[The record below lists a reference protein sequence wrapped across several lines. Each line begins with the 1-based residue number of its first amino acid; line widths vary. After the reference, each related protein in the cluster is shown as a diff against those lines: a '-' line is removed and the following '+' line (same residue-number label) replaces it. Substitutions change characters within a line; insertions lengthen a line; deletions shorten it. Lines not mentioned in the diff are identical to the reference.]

1 MQKRPNHKIIFIAL
15 LGALLFILVACGEKG
30 NTEDDMQR
38 AQAYLQDYFT
48 VKMEEGAVAA
58 RRFMYFEDDSEAE
71 AYVRAAN
78 STKAYRIL
86 SSEKVSSALYAF
98 YIEFDTIDLFGE
110 DKIENGYN
118 FVAIMDGEYRVMNNI
133 RHVPDELF
141 DGDRSKYSNDT
152 ENTIQPGEVTNF
164 TGALLP

>member
-1 MQKRPNHKIIFIAL
+1 
-15 LGALLFILVACGEKG
+15 
-30 NTEDDMQR
+30 
-38 AQAYLQDYFT
+38 
-48 VKMEEGAVAA
+48 
-58 RRFMYFEDDSEAE
+58 MYFEDDSEAE

>member
-58 RRFMYFEDDSEAE
+58 RRFMYFEDDSEE
-71 AYVRAAN
+71 ERR
-78 STKAYRIL
+78 TQQKP
-86 SSEKVSSALYAF
+86 
-98 YIEFDTIDLFGE
+98 IEFCPPRKL
-110 DKIENGYN
+110 
-118 FVAIMDGEYRVMNNI
+118 
-133 RHVPDELF
+133 VPRF
-141 DGDRSKYSNDT
+141 TRSTLSLTQLISLVRTK
-152 ENTIQPGEVTNF
+152 
-164 TGALLP
+164 